1 MKGLQAILHQ
11 VEAKY
16 AKGKKVDFKPGDS
29 VKVHL
34 KVKEGE
40 KERVQVYE
48 GVVVSRGKGGIQ
60 ETFRV
65 RRISYGVGVER
76 MFPVHSPSIVKID
89 VTKRGVAARAKL
101 YYLKGKSGKD
111 ARIAERRAT
120 DASGASVGASD
131 VVAETAEQ
139 KVKAAAAEAEKAA
152 RVAAHEA
159 KSHKAEKAP
168 EAPSAEKKEEAKA

>member
-16 AKGKKVDFKPGDS
+16 SKPKQIDFKAGDS

-48 GVVVSRGKGGIQ
+48 GVVISRGKGGVQ

-76 MFPVHSPSIVKID
+76 MFPLHSPSIVKID

-111 ARIAERRAT
+111 ARIAERRMT
-120 DASGASVGASD
+120 DASG
-131 VVAETAEQ
+131 VVQ
-139 KVKAAAAEAEKAA
+139 AEAAVVTAPVE
-152 RVAAHEA
+152 EP
-159 KSHKAEKAP
+159 KAEP
-168 EAPSAEKKEEAKA
+168 AKA